1 MRVGLVVQLL
11 ERTPPVRYG
20 AVERIVAYLA
30 DGLVARGHDVT
41 LFASGDSLTS
51 ARLVAATDR
60 SLLHD
65 PEYVGELWWPHAIQH
80 GQVVAMQGTFDVIN
94 SHAGYSFLPLLH
106 ALRVPVVS
114 TWHGRVDRPIS
125 RAILRTYS
133 FAPLIALSNYQRTS
147 TEDLGLTWLS
157 TIYNGVPTSELE
169 YCDRVGEYLLFLGR
183 IAPDKH
189 PEVAI
194 EVASRAGQ
202 SLRLVGR
209 STDRDYFDA
218 IVRPLL
224 KRPRIE
230 YLGELEDEEKVKILS
245 RALALVHPSDWEACS
260 VAMVEALGSGTPVIC
275 FRRCG
280 NAEIVTSGIT
290 GIVCDSLDEMVEAC
304 GIVERISRRACRD
317 SFERRFSADLMVDQ
331 YVATYEMVHSL
342 GGGPA
347 DRAAVV

>member
-20 AVERIVAYLA
+20 AVERIAAYLA

-41 LFASGDSLTS
+41 LFASGDSITT

-80 GQVVAMQGTFDVIN
+80 GQVVAMQETLDVIN

-125 RAILRTYS
+125 RTILRAYA
-133 FAPLIALSNYQRTS
+133 FAPLVALSDYQRTS
-147 TEDLGLTWLS
+147 TSDLGLTWLS
-157 TIYNGVPTSELE
+157 TIYNGVPPSELE
-169 YCDRVGEYLLFLGR
+169 YGDRVGEYLVFLGR

-194 EVASRAGQ
+194 EVASRAGLA
-202 SLRLVGR
+202 LRLIGR

-218 IVRPLL
+218 MVRPLL
-224 KRPRIE
+224 KRPGIE

-331 YVATYEMVHSL
+331 YVATYERLHSL
-342 GGGPA
+342 GSGPA